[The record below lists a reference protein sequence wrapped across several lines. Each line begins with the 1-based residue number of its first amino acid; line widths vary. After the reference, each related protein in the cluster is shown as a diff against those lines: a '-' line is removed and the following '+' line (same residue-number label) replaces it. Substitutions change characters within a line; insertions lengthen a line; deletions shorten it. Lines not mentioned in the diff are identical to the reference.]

1 GQRALAASR
10 SGVQAGEQEFVVSMP
25 DRPVILDADP
35 LRLEQVLGN
44 LLSNASKFSQQ
55 GRRIWLTVDEPADAH
70 VTIRVRDEGIGIAP
84 EHLPQVFQQF
94 MQVDS
99 SLSRATGGLGLG
111 LSIVRHLPRLHGGT
125 VEATTNGLR
134 PGGRV
139 LV

>member
-1 GQRALAASR
+1 AINCRAIAERGVGAVR
-10 SGVQAGEQEFVVSMP
+10 SAVQARELGLVVSTP

-44 LLSNASKFSQQ
+44 LLSNASKFSQG

-70 VTIRVRDEGIGIAP
+70 VAIRVRDEGIGIAP

-99 SLSRATGGLGLG
+99 SLSRATGGLAIW
-111 LSIVRHLPRLHGGT
+111 LSPPPPLPPL
-125 VEATTNGLR
+125 
-134 PGGRV
+134 
-139 LV
+139 